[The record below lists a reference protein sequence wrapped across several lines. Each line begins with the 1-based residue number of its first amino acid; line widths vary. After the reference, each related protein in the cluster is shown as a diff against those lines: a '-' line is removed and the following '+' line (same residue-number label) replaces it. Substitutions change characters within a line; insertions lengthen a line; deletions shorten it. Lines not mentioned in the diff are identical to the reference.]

1 MVGTTRE
8 VVLSYD
14 LKYRMQVSNN
24 GHTLVVYHDSVI
36 KNTKERCIH
45 SQKESGCIYAIR
57 MKNNVYDGI

>member
-14 LKYRMQVSNN
+14 LKYRMQVSNSD
-24 GHTLVVYHDSVI
+24 HTLVVYNDSVI
-36 KNTKERCIH
+36 KNTKGKCMH

-57 MKNNVYDGI
+57 MKDNVYNGI